1 VTQIK
6 ASLWG
11 AGGAGSAMIN
21 SGAVRTGMGA
31 GGGGY
36 AEVYIPVTAGQT
48 YEIVVG
54 SGSTNPKT
62 TTATNTSIRR
72 LSDNAMLAVA
82 TGGQNGNNN
91 FYEVGQPFQLGSTSF
106 VRSCFNYPLDGGPY
120 PGVNPATTDAQGNC
134 LGTNYVDGVELSGTR
149 QVIRDKNLPN
159 NLNPVSGTCSEVP
172 NEDYDPD
179 TAEFY
184 GWTHRAFGGC
194 GYILDGLN
202 GLTTQ
207 GGAGQGIET
216 FYPINLP
223 QINRLGGLGANS
235 AGKGGDGG
243 TTGAGGVGENGRAD
257 ITVFTSS
264 ATVPFDFSIT
274 NGGNK
279 TISAG
284 SNVQNSITTTL
295 STPTTGSVRLN
306 VDSIRDTAGTSF
318 LNTANGFTA
327 TLLKNTLTPTEVTT
341 LTLNSSATTPAGVY
355 TVVVS
360 GANMIEAPYTNDCN
374 LVYNVNGTM
383 FYYGC
388 DNVTGFD
395 PKSDYIINGPN
406 SPFSD
411 VCIISENANG
421 DQSPENCFYKV
432 SNSSGYTLGLVGQQ
446 FVIDTRTDLAN
457 FVCGPGNWT
466 LNGNANDYHTDF
478 ICSNPVSS
486 NKKTT
491 TFTITVVKPDLI
503 PNNPPNAPTII
514 SGTTNPNG
522 SYVIGTDI
530 SFNVQP
536 KNIGATFTTPNFTV
550 KLQKKTAGSADTS
563 YVDTASTATVT
574 GGLVSNTFVDKT
586 IAYTSLVG
594 DTNGGGYDFRYC
606 VDSTNAVN
614 ESDEGNNCSASV
626 LAVKFQ
632 TPPAVGT
639 IACVRD
645 SVSPTTQ
652 LNLTWTQSNGSNV
665 SIFKSPGGT
674 LVQTVSGSSGSVS
687 DPGLTPATA
696 YTYYLRNG
704 NQVTSPLL
712 ASVNCSTA
720 GVASVNLTAKKSG
733 TATYSAGPLS
743 VNYGV
748 DNVDLTWTG
757 TNLAPGATCTPNS
770 WTAVTAVP
778 GSQAGVGPLTNATYS
793 YSISCGGVTSN
804 SVVVNVGLPSAT
816 CASSASGNTITW
828 TATPSPVAGGA
839 ISYTYSW
846 SGTDALSGITN
857 PISKTY
863 STSGV
868 KTANVVVTGTGSRT
882 TAPISCNGG
891 SGVTIKPDLIPNNPP
906 NAPTIISGTTNP
918 NGSYV
923 IGTDISFNVQPKN
936 IGATFTTPN
945 FTVKL
950 QKKTAGSADTSYVD
964 TASTAT
970 VTGGLVS
977 NTFVDK
983 TIAYTSLVGDTNG
996 GGYDFRY
1003 CVDSTNAV
1011 DESNEGNNCSGQI
1024 SSVRFEPVFVPVV
1037 SGVSS
1042 SATCS
1047 VDGIGRLNVSWS
1059 SVANVDG
1066 YRVYRGASST
1076 FVAGAGNLVA
1086 TVSTNYFTDS
1096 GLTIGTNYFYK
1107 VIAYRG
1113 SSTSAAAST
1122 ASTAA
1127 APAPRCTDLV
1137 VTSVSTKVGGVATTR
1152 IVEGDLVTFS
1162 AVITNQGGATN
1173 LDFSNTFE
1181 LKNSS
1186 NATILFANVS
1196 NPGGLAAATNV
1207 TIDTP
1212 GSKSW
1217 LAAAGTYSVTVCA
1230 DNPYPDSVTEDNAG
1244 GDAESNNC
1252 NSASPLVINV
1262 LPQLSVNMEVGKLP
1276 LPVTYKGNYVIV
1288 NYSDLGSLRWSLTGA
1303 PNSCSGLQ
1311 DLVGAQA
1318 VSSYPVT
1325 GNPLTISSF
1334 ASKNKFVYQLNCS
1347 RP

>member
-1 VTQIK
+1 MSSNKINRYFLGLIFLISFLCFAGKVSAQVPPYLAPGTYTYTVPAGVTQIK

-503 PNNPPNAPTII
+503 PNNPPNAHQERRRHDRTAQQLALLVDRALLVPILDLRHEGQDDGQARTGRCNQCIR
-514 SGTTNPNG
+514 GHR
-522 SYVIGTDI
+522 D
-530 SFNVQP
+530 
-536 KNIGATFTTPNFTV
+536 
-550 KLQKKTAGSADTS
+550 LQK
-563 YVDTASTATVT
+563 
-574 GGLVSNTFVDKT
+574 
-586 IAYTSLVG
+586 
-594 DTNGGGYDFRYC
+594 
-606 VDSTNAVN
+606 
-614 ESDEGNNCSASV
+614 
-626 LAVKFQ
+626 
-632 TPPAVGT
+632 
-639 IACVRD
+639 
-645 SVSPTTQ
+645 
-652 LNLTWTQSNGSNV
+652 
-665 SIFKSPGGT
+665 
-674 LVQTVSGSSGSVS
+674 
-687 DPGLTPATA
+687 
-696 YTYYLRNG
+696 
-704 NQVTSPLL
+704 
-712 ASVNCSTA
+712 
-720 GVASVNLTAKKSG
+720 
-733 TATYSAGPLS
+733 
-743 VNYGV
+743 
-748 DNVDLTWTG
+748 
-757 TNLAPGATCTPNS
+757 
-770 WTAVTAVP
+770 
-778 GSQAGVGPLTNATYS
+778 
-793 YSISCGGVTSN
+793 
-804 SVVVNVGLPSAT
+804 
-816 CASSASGNTITW
+816 
-828 TATPSPVAGGA
+828 
-839 ISYTYSW
+839 
-846 SGTDALSGITN
+846 
-857 PISKTY
+857 
-863 STSGV
+863 
-868 KTANVVVTGTGSRT
+868 
-882 TAPISCNGG
+882 
-891 SGVTIKPDLIPNNPP
+891 
-906 NAPTIISGTTNP
+906 
-918 NGSYV
+918 
-923 IGTDISFNVQPKN
+923 
-936 IGATFTTPN
+936 
-945 FTVKL
+945 
-950 QKKTAGSADTSYVD
+950 
-964 TASTAT
+964 
-970 VTGGLVS
+970 
-977 NTFVDK
+977 
-983 TIAYTSLVGDTNG
+983 
-996 GGYDFRY
+996 
-1003 CVDSTNAV
+1003 
-1011 DESNEGNNCSGQI
+1011 
-1024 SSVRFEPVFVPVV
+1024 
-1037 SGVSS
+1037 
-1042 SATCS
+1042 
-1047 VDGIGRLNVSWS
+1047 
-1059 SVANVDG
+1059 
-1066 YRVYRGASST
+1066 
-1076 FVAGAGNLVA
+1076 
-1086 TVSTNYFTDS
+1086 
-1096 GLTIGTNYFYK
+1096 
-1107 VIAYRG
+1107 
-1113 SSTSAAAST
+1113 
-1122 ASTAA
+1122 
-1127 APAPRCTDLV
+1127 
-1137 VTSVSTKVGGVATTR
+1137 
-1152 IVEGDLVTFS
+1152 
-1162 AVITNQGGATN
+1162 
-1173 LDFSNTFE
+1173 
-1181 LKNSS
+1181 
-1186 NATILFANVS
+1186 
-1196 NPGGLAAATNV
+1196 
-1207 TIDTP
+1207 
-1212 GSKSW
+1212 
-1217 LAAAGTYSVTVCA
+1217 
-1230 DNPYPDSVTEDNAG
+1230 
-1244 GDAESNNC
+1244 
-1252 NSASPLVINV
+1252 
-1262 LPQLSVNMEVGKLP
+1262 
-1276 LPVTYKGNYVIV
+1276 
-1288 NYSDLGSLRWSLTGA
+1288 
-1303 PNSCSGLQ
+1303 
-1311 DLVGAQA
+1311 
-1318 VSSYPVT
+1318 
-1325 GNPLTISSF
+1325 
-1334 ASKNKFVYQLNCS
+1334 
-1347 RP
+1347 